1 MPLGA
6 SRFGLLGGVDAGALT
21 LIETQTASSSFLD
34 FESLADYDTYLFTF
48 DQITVSTQTEIGY
61 RVERSGSY
69 QASSYEFA
77 NQRNQQGG
85 STERRNDSQATVRLG
100 GDINTSSTDFL
111 GGYLWLTGANNSSI
125 YTFTTHHVSFLN
137 SGAGTSEFG
146 SGCHSTAGTVTGIRF
161 GEGIFSAL
169 DSGVISQYGLEES

>member
-6 SRFGLLGGVDAGALT
+6 SRFGLMGAEEEGALT

-69 QASSYEFA
+69 QASSYEYA

-85 STERRNDSQATVRLG
+85 STERRDQSQTSVR
-100 GDINTSSTDFL
+100 I
-111 GGYLWLTGANNSSI
+111 
-125 YTFTTHHVSFLN
+125 
-137 SGAGTSEFG
+137 GAGSNEFG
-146 SGCHSTAGTVTGIRF
+146 SGCHDTAGTVTGIRF

-169 DSGVISQYGLEES
+169 DSGVISQYGLLEE